1 MNPKFRSTLAPWRR
15 IGLAAAA
22 GMILVGGA
30 ACGSSG
36 TDPMAGHSMP
46 PTPASGSPS
55 PSASAEKPAN
65 RDDVAFAAMMIPH
78 HEQAVWMSDTLLA
91 KKGLDPEV
99 KALAEQIRAAQ
110 QPEIDTMKRWL
121 VDWGTPPDHSQ
132 MDHGDDG
139 GGMMT
144 PEEMR
149 ELRDEPDAGPAQRQ
163 FLEAMIKHHQGAV
176 TMAEVEV
183 EKGKNAEAIA
193 LAKTIITTQQEE
205 ISTMEGIL
213 ERL

>member
-1 MNPKFRSTLAPWRR
+1 MFRSTPAPLRR
-15 IGLAAAA
+15 IGLTAAA
-22 GMILVGGA
+22 GMILIVGA
-30 ACGSSG
+30 ACSDSSSG

-46 PTPASGSPS
+46 PTQASGSPT
-55 PSASAEKPAN
+55 ASAEKPAN

-99 KALAEQIRAAQ
+99 QTLAEQIRAAQ

-121 VDWGTPPDHSQ
+121 EEWGTPPDHSQ
-132 MDHGDDG
+132 MDHGDDN

-149 ELRDEPDAGPAQRQ
+149 ELRDETDAEQAQQQ

-176 TMAEVEV
+176 TMAQAEV

-193 LAKTIITTQQEE
+193 MAKTIIATQQEE
-205 ISTMEGIL
+205 ITTMEGIL
-213 ERL
+213 DRL

>member
-1 MNPKFRSTLAPWRR
+1 MNPNFRSTRAPWRR
-15 IGLAAAA
+15 IGLTAAA
-22 GMILVGGA
+22 GMIVIGGT

-46 PTPASGSPS
+46 PTAASGS

-91 KKGLDPEV
+91 KQSLDPEV

-149 ELRDEPDAGPAQRQ
+149 ELRDETEAGPAQRQ
-163 FLEAMIKHHQGAV
+163 FLEAMIKHHRGAV
-176 TMAEVEV
+176 TMAQAEV

-193 LAKTIITTQQEE
+193 LAKTIISTQQQEFT
-205 ISTMEGIL
+205 TMEGL
-213 ERL
+213 LDRL